1 MRQPGMLAIAML
13 LAGLLVL
20 LGAPLAYACGT
31 GDPGS
36 GSSSS
41 GSSSGG
47 GSSSTGDT
55 SGTDS
60 SSGSSSTGD
69 ASGGDTSSGSSG
81 AESEQQAS
89 DQPPPA
95 QKPLGHS
102 APVAPQDPG
111 RDFVPP
117 APAVPPD
124 PGADFVPPQAPATVA
139 PPPAATPVPG
149 LPPAPAAI
157 SSGETPTTDFEVRA
171 RSGFTLDFGIA
182 VSHQTVEV
190 KNLRDGKT
198 RTMSYWGFGISA
210 GIGLSMVTRSDPVP
224 YSTARPATTADFGG
238 WAGAGGTPSFTHWQD
253 SDGGDLH
260 SNLGPPGS
268 KKAVL
273 PRNSSGA
280 EIALFDA
287 TLGRWW

>member
-1 MRQPGMLAIAML
+1 MRHHGMLAIAML
-13 LAGLLVL
+13 LAGSMVL

-55 SGTDS
+55 PGSDSSGGSSSGDTSGSDS
-60 SSGSSSTGD
+60 SSGSP
-69 ASGGDTSSGSSG
+69 G
-81 AESEQQAS
+81 AESKQQPP

-95 QKPLGHS
+95 PGPVGHA

-111 RDFVPP
+111 GDFVPP
-117 APAVPPD
+117 APVVPQD
-124 PGADFVPPQAPATVA
+124 RGGDFVPPQAPAKVA
-139 PPPAATPVPG
+139 APPAAASAPALT
-149 LPPAPAAI
+149 PAPVVI

-171 RSGFTLDFGIA
+171 RSGFTLDCGIA
-182 VSHQTVEV
+182 ISHQTVEV
-190 KNLRDGKT
+190 KNLHDGKS
-198 RTMSYWGFGISA
+198 RTMSYWGFGIGA

-253 SDGGDLH
+253 SEGGDLH
-260 SNLGPPGS
+260 SNLGPPGN

>member
-1 MRQPGMLAIAML
+1 MLAIAML
-13 LAGLLVL
+13 LAASLIL
-20 LGAPLAYACGT
+20 LGAPLAYACGI

-55 SGTDS
+55 SGSDSSGGSSSAGDTSGSDS
-60 SSGSSSTGD
+60 SSGSSD
-69 ASGGDTSSGSSG
+69 A
-81 AESEQQAS
+81 EPEQQAPA
-89 DQPPPA
+89 QPAPA
-95 QKPLGHS
+95 QKPLGNA

-117 APAVPPD
+117 APAVAPD
-124 PGADFVPPQAPATVA
+124 QGEDFVPPQARASVA
-139 PPPAATPVPG
+139 PAPAVAPVSAP
-149 LPPAPAAI
+149 PPAPAAV
-157 SSGETPTTDFEVRA
+157 SSGETPSTDFEVRA
-171 RSGFTLDFGIA
+171 RSGFTLAFGIA
-182 VSHQTVEV
+182 ISHQTVEV
-190 KNLRDGKT
+190 KNLHDGKS
-198 RTMSYWGFGISA
+198 RTMSYWGVGISA

-238 WAGAGGTPSFTHWQD
+238 FAGAGGTPSFTHWQD